1 MLPISAKFVRADRD
15 IRKMNRLLFA
25 VGLFSF
31 SALSLLVACQ
41 PQADEQDIGDSPRQK
56 MVAHDWPTMTW
67 EEVLAEANGQT
78 VNWYHWGGSNDWNN
92 FMDIAIHEQ
101 AMACCNVSINPVHVN
116 DTVEAIN
123 KVLGEAEA
131 GRTQGGSV
139 DLIWINAENFITLR
153 QADLLF
159 GGYAG
164 SLPNVQYIDTESGY
178 YNFDSGWPIDGF
190 ESLWGTSR
198 MVIEYDSAK
207 VSPPVNIDE
216 FMEYICS
223 NEARGTFTYPAP
235 PDFTGTGF
243 ITSLL
248 YHYTGE
254 SDIWLSPEA
263 EVADLFDER
272 SPELWEVLNEIE
284 SCLWREGNT
293 YPSDIVEMRELV
305 RNGEIAFGM
314 TFGYGDVDAMIADGV
329 YPETMRQMMFAEG
342 TVANA
347 HYQAIP
353 FNSPNKAGAMVVANL
368 LQAPENQF
376 GLVDTV
382 GGLPAVVVSRL
393 PQETQDAFAGV
404 EFGENRV
411 SFSDFPR
418 ALPQLG
424 DLQSVLENA
433 WRVNVLE
440 N

>member
-1 MLPISAKFVRADRD
+1 
-15 IRKMNRLLFA
+15 MNRLLIE
-25 VGLFSF
+25 VGFF
-31 SALSLLVACQ
+31 TFIALSLGACQ
-41 PQADEQDIGDSPRQK
+41 PQADEQDINESSAQK
-56 MVAHDWPTMTW
+56 MVANDWPDMTW
-67 EEVLAEANGQT
+67 EEVLAEADGQT
-78 VNWYHWGGSNDWNN
+78 VNWYHWGGSNDWNS
-92 FMDIAIHEQ
+92 FMDVVIHEQ

-139 DLIWINAENFITLR
+139 DLIWINAENFVTLR

-178 YNFDSGWPIDGF
+178 YNFDAGWPIDGY

-207 VSPPVNIDE
+207 VNPPANIDE
-216 FMEYICS
+216 FMEYVCS
-223 NEARGTFTYPAP
+223 NEVRGKFTYPAP

-254 SDIWLSPEA
+254 SDLWLSRSS
-263 EVADLFDER
+263 EVVDLFEEQ
-272 SPELWEVLNEIE
+272 SPALWDVLNDIE
-284 SCLWREGNT
+284 SCLWREGKT
-293 YPSDIVEMRELV
+293 YPNDIVELRELV
-305 RNGEIAFGM
+305 RNGEIVFAM
-314 TFGYGDVDAMIADGV
+314 TFGYGDVDVMIGDGV

-382 GGLPAVVVSRL
+382 GGLPAVAVNRL
-393 PQETQDAFAGV
+393 PKETQVSFASI
-404 EFGENRV
+404 EFGESRV
-411 SFSDFPR
+411 PFSDFPK